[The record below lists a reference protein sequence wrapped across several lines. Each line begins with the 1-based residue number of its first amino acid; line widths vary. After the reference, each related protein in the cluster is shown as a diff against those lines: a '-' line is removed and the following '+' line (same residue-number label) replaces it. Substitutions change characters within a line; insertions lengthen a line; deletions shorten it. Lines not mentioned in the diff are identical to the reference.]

1 MKWSLGFTLIEIII
15 VLGIISI
22 LMMLG
27 LVSYPNLQKKARDA
41 SRIAEVDNIRS
52 ALELYRTNNSYYP
65 EDLTELTEDGLYLE
79 SIPADPLYPKH
90 SYTYVPKTSCDNET
104 VLCND
109 YTIGI
114 ALENDPETSCSLIL
128 TCGNLSC
135 NFCLGPY
142 GEK

>member
-1 MKWSLGFTLIEIII
+1 MRKNFGFTLIEIII

-41 SRIAEVDNIRS
+41 SRVAEVDNIRS

-65 EDLTELTEDGLYLE
+65 ESLSDLTENSLYLQT
-79 SIPADPLYPKH
+79 IPTDPLSPKH
-90 SYTYVPKTSCDNET
+90 SYTYVPKTGCDNET

-109 YTIGI
+109 YTIGL
-114 ALENDPETSCSLIL
+114 ALENDPEIPCTLTL
-128 TCGNLSC
+128 TCGTLSC